1 MECRR
6 STSEAENIK
15 KEGERERER
24 ETEKEMDAGS
34 RSPSR
39 HYEIVAR
46 LAALP
51 SSHWVACGV
60 RMDWTDADTGLPLPD
75 RAGETQ
81 RGRGTLSSFGNLNL
95 IAAYSS
101 GPAPHSATTCP
112 PRVQI
117 VCVNSL
123 NPKTLYFSLSPFF
136 FFLQSIRR
144 QMSCS

>member
-1 MECRR
+1 
-6 STSEAENIK
+6 
-15 KEGERERER
+15 
-24 ETEKEMDAGS
+24 MDAGS

-39 HYEIVAR
+39 LYEIVAR

-81 RGRGTLSSFGNLNL
+81 RGRDTYTLSSIGNLNL

-101 GPAPHSATTCP
+101 GPPPHSATTCP

-136 FFLQSIRR
+136 FFPHSIRR